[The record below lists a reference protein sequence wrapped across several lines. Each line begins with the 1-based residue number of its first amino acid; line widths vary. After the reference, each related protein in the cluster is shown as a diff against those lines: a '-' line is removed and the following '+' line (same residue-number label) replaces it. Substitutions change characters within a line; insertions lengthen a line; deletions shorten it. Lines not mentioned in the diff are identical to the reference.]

1 MENLMGFVGMENLM
15 GFVGMENLTSPA
27 TRDF

>member
-1 MENLMGFVGMENLM
+1 MENLMGFVGVEHLM
-15 GFVGMENLTSPA
+15 GFVGVEHLTSPA

>member
-1 MENLMGFVGMENLM
+1 VEHLMGFVGVEHLM
-15 GFVGMENLTSPA
+15 GFVGVEHLTSPA